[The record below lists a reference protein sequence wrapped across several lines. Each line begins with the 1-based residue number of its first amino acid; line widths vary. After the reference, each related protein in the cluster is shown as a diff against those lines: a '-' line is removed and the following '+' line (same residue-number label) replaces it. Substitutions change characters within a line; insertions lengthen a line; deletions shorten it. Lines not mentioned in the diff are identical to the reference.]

1 MEVNTM
7 RSNEEKIVLLNEDF
21 KLEETRLDFIRNLV
35 HFKKK
40 LTMEEFT
47 KPSNLPTYIK
57 MFAKI

>member
-1 MEVNTM
+1 M
-7 RSNEEKIVLLNEDF
+7 LNEDY

-47 KPSNLPTYIK
+47 KPSNIVSTNYINVSYH
-57 MFAKI
+57 